1 MKECVNCGKQT
12 NSCVASDCGWLCYQC
27 FDKHKPTKHE
37 PEKKTGS
44 RRNSHDEDDIQAEFF
59 RTVPLF
65 LPNIPEKLLYAV
77 PNGGKREQKTIQT
90 KTGTKTFSP
99 EAVRL
104 KRQGV
109 KSGVADVILQIPKNG
124 YGCLCMEFKT
134 DSGDQSAEQKE
145 FQKQTES
152 VGNKYV
158 IVRSAMQAIE
168 ELKEYLK

>member
-27 FDKHKPTKHE
+27 FDKHKPAAGPKRNNRHE
-37 PEKKTGS
+37 
-44 RRNSHDEDDIQAEFF
+44 EDDIQAEFF
-59 RTVPLF
+59 RLVPLF
-65 LPNIPEKLLYAV
+65 FPDLPDKLLFAV
-77 PNGGKREQKTIQT
+77 PNGGKREQKTVQT
-90 KTGTKTFSP
+90 KSGSKTFSP

-109 KSGVADVILQIPKNG
+109 KRGVADVMLQIPKNG
-124 YGCLCMEFKT
+124 YGSLCMEFKT
-134 DSGDQSAEQKE
+134 DSGDQSPEQKV
-145 FQKQTES
+145 FQKQAES